1 MHSIGLDVHGASFT
15 AAGVDASGRLIRC
28 RRHGT
33 SEERL
38 IEEVCRYP
46 SPRQAT
52 VEESHLAQWVKM
64 ALEPY
69 VDRLVICDPR
79 ENRWISQEEFM
90 DDRRSA
96 ERLAELLWD
105 GRLKEI
111 AHPTGDAAALRREF
125 VHYCDLNCQV
135 SRFKN
140 KLKSVF
146 ARVAVATPGAAVY
159 APESREAW
167 LAKLPA
173 EGTLRHIASHYAS
186 PVDLFEAMKRETF
199 RRMTRRASREPAYK
213 LLQTI
218 PGVGPVLATGYVA
231 LIVTPHRFSHKN
243 KLWRYA
249 GFGNVRHVSD
259 GAVYASKPSRSG
271 CRALKWVAKQHF
283 KTAIRADGKDNR
295 FMRKLADLRTHGLSR
310 KQAKRHVCRQLLSVV
325 RAVWMKGEAYRDR

>member
-1 MHSIGLDVHGASFT
+1 MYSIGLDVHGASFT
-15 AAGVDASGRLIRC
+15 AAGVDETGRLIRC
-28 RRHGT
+28 RRHKT
-33 SEERL
+33 TEERL
-38 IEEVCRYP
+38 IEEVGQYP
-46 SPRQAT
+46 SPRQVV
-52 VEESHLAQWVKM
+52 VEECHLAQWVKM

-69 VDRLVICDPR
+69 VDRLVVCDPK
-79 ENRWISQEEFM
+79 ENRWISQEDFI
-90 DDRRSA
+90 DDQRSA
-96 ERLAELLWD
+96 ERLAELLRD

-111 AHPTGDAAALRREF
+111 VHPTGEAAALRREF
-125 VHYCDLNCQV
+125 LHYCDLNCQV
-135 SRFKN
+135 TRFKN

-146 ARVAVATPGAAVY
+146 GRVAVATPGAAVY

-167 LAKLPA
+167 LAKLPDD
-173 EGTLRHIASHYAS
+173 TLRHIASHYAL

-249 GFGNVRHVSD
+249 GFGNIRHVSD
-259 GAVYASKPSRSG
+259 GVVYASKASPSG

-283 KTAIRADGKDNR
+283 KTAIRSDLKENR
-295 FMRKLADLRTHGLSR
+295 FIRKLAALRANGLSR
-310 KQAKRHVCRQLLSVV
+310 KQAKRQVCRQLLSVV